1 MLEASGHRE
10 RRLEVA
16 FVNRAFERLTGH
28 SPGEVIARPPSRAYK
43 VRKFVARNR
52 ALVTG
57 ATLAVLAFLLQ
68 RWGFVLLEGVWT
80 LVSVVALIMRLQG
93 KTPAAGH

>member
-1 MLEASGHRE
+1 MTIDMAAQFFGAILI
-10 RRLEVA
+10 LVA
-16 FVNRAFERLTGH
+16 FALAPTGRLD
-28 SPGEVIARPPSRAYK
+28 PNAYPYILMNI
-43 VRKFVARNR
+43 VGA
-52 ALVTG
+52 

-93 KTPAAGH
+93 KSSVASH

>member
-1 MLEASGHRE
+1 MTIDMAAQFFGAILLLLAFGLSQTG
-10 RRLEVA
+10 RLDPNSYPYIVMN
-16 FVNRAFERLTGH
+16 VVG
-28 SPGEVIARPPSRAYK
+28 
-43 VRKFVARNR
+43 
-52 ALVTG
+52 G
-57 ATLAVLAFLLQ
+57 AILGVLAFLLQ

>member
-1 MLEASGHRE
+1 MTIDMAAQFFGAILI
-10 RRLEVA
+10 LVA
-16 FVNRAFERLTGH
+16 FALAQTGRLDPN
-28 SPGEVIARPPSRAYK
+28 SYPYIMMNVIG
-43 VRKFVARNR
+43 
-52 ALVTG
+52 G